1 MAASRSR
8 LRARCAPRLVSAIEW
23 ISSTITHR
31 TLGRIC
37 RAALVRSRKSDS
49 GVVIRMSGGWRS
61 ICRRSRGGVSPV
73 RMATVIGD
81 RVAPRRS
88 ACKPMPRK
96 GACRL
101 RSMSTVS
108 ALSGETYNTR
118 QRSASA
124 GTGSVANRSMH
135 QKKAASVLPLPVGA
149 DIRVCWPAATD
160 RQPPSW
166 TSVGV
171 GKAPENQARAA
182 GENRSRTVVMGLSLL
197 TSSRRSKPERAKQF
211 LRRHM
216 TMRLKDSAP
225 AVEQAGVVGGRAADP
240 LAERHDLTV
249 QVFELAA

>member
-1 MAASRSR
+1 
-8 LRARCAPRLVSAIEW
+8 V
-23 ISSTITHR
+23 
-31 TLGRIC
+31 
-37 RAALVRSRKSDS
+37 
-49 GVVIRMSGGWRS
+49 SGGWRS

-149 DIRVCWPAATD
+149 DIRVCWPAATE

-171 GKAPENQARAA
+171 GKAPENQARLA
-182 GENRSRTVVMGLSLL
+182 GENRSKTVGIGFSLL
-197 TSSRRSKPERAKQF
+197 PGWSRSKPEVLEQF
-211 LRRHM
+211 LWGHG
-216 TMRLKDSAP
+216 AP
-225 AVEQAGVVGGRAADP
+225 GGEHCPTLLEQAAVVRGRPSDL
-240 LAERHDLTV
+240 LAERHDLAV
-249 QVFELAA
+249 EVIELAGRTTPKTLQGRRAVRAV